1 MPYSILILPRA
12 GRALRTLPE
21 NDAERIDAAIEGL
34 AENPRPVGSKK
45 LKGEEA
51 YRIRVGDYR
60 VVYSIDDNER
70 IVLIADVGH
79 RREIYR

>member
-1 MPYSILILPRA
+1 MPYSLLILPRA
-12 GRALRTLPE
+12 DRALRSLSE

-60 VVYSIDDNER
+60 VVYSIDDNKR
-70 IVLIADVGH
+70 IVLIADIGH